1 MFALSHN
8 ARPTTV
14 EPTVDLAAVD
24 ITSTTPVCAVSATL
38 DYRPERNVRTENVP
52 PGWVSH

>member
-1 MFALSHN
+1 MFAPSRN

-14 EPTVDLAAVD
+14 EQTVDLAAVD
-24 ITSTTPVCAVSATL
+24 ITSTTPECVASAIL
-38 DYRPERNVRTENVP
+38 DYRPERNVRAANVP